1 MLDTQN
7 KVYIF
12 HKNGANSHYLA
23 LNHLLDKKG
32 MILEYREFSII
43 SKVINNLSSYWKY
56 RFKNLKKTLGFYG

>member
-1 MLDTQN
+1 MLDTKN

-12 HKNGANSHYLA
+12 HKNVANSHYLA

-56 RFKNLKKTLGFYG
+56 RFKNLKKS